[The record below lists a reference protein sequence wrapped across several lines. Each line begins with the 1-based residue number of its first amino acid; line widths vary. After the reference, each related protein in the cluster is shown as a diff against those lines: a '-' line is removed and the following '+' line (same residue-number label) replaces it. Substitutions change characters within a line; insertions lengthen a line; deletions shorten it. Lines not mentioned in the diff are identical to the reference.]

1 MYNRCQ
7 LGGKTAILDDA
18 TEHRYKNPAL
28 RNTPS
33 GITSNMVHIRT
44 VWRQALY
51 LFGGANRLTGYDDE
65 PDARAFHLLLIAF
78 LFWVG
83 IMAFLVVP
91 LFVVRKVATLGLLLV
106 VGGAA
111 LAALGLLRRG
121 FKRAAAAEFLCVTWC
136 AAGVGSLLS
145 GGGNNYVAW
154 AIVVILAA
162 GWLLSRSVALAFA
175 AATLVVSFT
184 GAFLQ
189 HIRHPL
195 PLYFPGAPLARW
207 AGEVGIVLLAVG
219 PLLAFLEAL
228 RRQAAAIRESEE
240 RFRSLFEQAPIA
252 YHEIDQ
258 RGVIRRVNHAS
269 CVLLGYAANQLIG
282 KFAWDFIAPGLRE
295 AGRQALIGHLDG
307 SRPVVPFEVEIL
319 CKDGSAIQVE
329 IHQTLIHGSAD
340 EIVGLRAALLDNR
353 QRKIAEEASLKAE
366 QYNLELKINNDTLAG
381 ALESARQANLIKD
394 RFLSHMS
401 HELRTPLNGVIG
413 LSEILHDELL
423 GALSP
428 AQKEYVGDIL
438 ASGRHL
444 LNLVNNLFD
453 LEHVELGKMEF
464 HPQVVDVQQLLKEI
478 CDVLRTL
485 ADEKSVTVSITVD
498 PLLGA
503 VTTDPVRLR
512 QIVYNYL
519 SNAINFSPSGSVV
532 RVRAA
537 SDGDDNF
544 RVEVTDQGPG
554 LPPERLSSIFA
565 DFYLPD
571 STQKREGQ
579 GAGLG
584 LALTKRI
591 VEAQGG
597 TVGVE
602 SVPGAGSTFHAT
614 LPNGR
619 NRARPNE

>member
-1 MYNRCQ
+1 
-7 LGGKTAILDDA
+7 
-18 TEHRYKNPAL
+18 
-28 RNTPS
+28 
-33 GITSNMVHIRT
+33 MVHIRA
-44 VWRQALY
+44 VLRQALF
-51 LFGGANRLTGYDDE
+51 LFGGANRLNGCDDE

-78 LFWVG
+78 LIWVG
-83 IMAFLVVP
+83 IMGIVVVP
-91 LFVVRKVATLGLLLV
+91 LFVVRKVATMILLLV

-111 LAALGLLRRG
+111 LAALGLVRRG

-136 AAGVGSLLS
+136 AAGVTSVLS

-175 AATLVVSFT
+175 AATILVSFI
-184 GAFLQ
+184 GALLQ
-189 HIRHPL
+189 HVSRPL

-228 RRQAAAIRESEE
+228 RRQASSIRESEE
-240 RFRSLFEQAPIA
+240 RFRSLFEQAPIP

-258 RGVIRRVNHAS
+258 QGFIRRVNRAS
-269 CVLLGYAANQLIG
+269 CKLLGYEANALVG
-282 KFAWDFIAPGLRE
+282 KYLWDLMVPEWRE
-295 AGRQALIGHLDG
+295 AGRQALIGKLDG

-319 CKDGSAIQVE
+319 CKDGSRIQVE
-329 IHQTLIHGSAD
+329 IHETLIHGSAG
-340 EIVGLRAALLDNR
+340 ETVGLRAALLDNR
-353 QRKIAEEASLKAE
+353 QRKIAEEASRKAE
-366 QYNLELKINNDTLAG
+366 QYNLELKIKNDALAG
-381 ALESARQANLIKD
+381 ALESARLANLIKT
-394 RFLSHMS
+394 RFLANMS

-413 LSEILHDELL
+413 LSELLHDELL
-423 GALSP
+423 GELSP
-428 AQKEYVGDIL
+428 GQKEYVGDIL

-444 LNLVNNLFD
+444 LNLVTNLLD
-453 LEHVELGKMEF
+453 LERLELGKMEF
-464 HPQVVDVQQLLKEI
+464 HPEVVDMQELIKEVR
-478 CDVLRTL
+478 DVLRTL
-485 ADEKSVTVSITVD
+485 ADEKRVTVSVTVD
-498 PLLGA
+498 PALSG

-519 SNAINFSPSGSVV
+519 SNAIKFSPNGSVV

-537 SDGDDNF
+537 SDGRDNF
-544 RVEVTDQGPG
+544 RVDVTDQGPG
-554 LPPERLSSIFA
+554 LPPQRMSSIFA
-565 DFYLPD
+565 DQLD
-571 STQKREGQ
+571 RKQKREGQ

-597 TVGVE
+597 TVGVQ

-614 LPNGR
+614 LPSGR
-619 NRARPNE
+619 SSTRSNE

>member
-1 MYNRCQ
+1 M
-7 LGGKTAILDDA
+7 
-18 TEHRYKNPAL
+18 
-28 RNTPS
+28 
-33 GITSNMVHIRT
+33 HIRT
-44 VWRQALY
+44 VLRQALF
-51 LFGGANRLTGYDDE
+51 LFGGANRLNGYDDE

-78 LFWVG
+78 LVWVG
-83 IMAFLVVP
+83 IMEFLVVP
-91 LFVVRKVATLGLLLV
+91 LFVVRKVATMILLLV

-136 AAGVGSLLS
+136 AAGVTSLLS

-175 AATLVVSFT
+175 AATILVSFI
-184 GAFLQ
+184 GALLQ
-189 HIRHPL
+189 HVSRPL

-228 RRQAAAIRESEE
+228 RRQASSIRESEE

-258 RGVIRRVNHAS
+258 QGVIRRVNRAS
-269 CVLLGYAANQLIG
+269 CVLLGYAANELVG
-282 KFAWDFIAPGLRE
+282 KFVWDFIVPELRE
-295 AGRQALIGHLDG
+295 AGRQALIGQLDG
-307 SRPVVPFEVEIL
+307 SRPVVPIDLEIL
-319 CKDGSAIQVE
+319 CNDGSPIQVE
-329 IHQTLIHGSAD
+329 IHETLIHGRAG

-366 QYNLELKINNDTLAG
+366 QYNLELKINNDALAA
-381 ALESARQANLIKD
+381 ALESARQANLIKT
-394 RFLSHMS
+394 RFLANMS

-413 LSEILHDELL
+413 LSEVLHDELA
-423 GALSP
+423 GELSP

-444 LNLVNNLFD
+444 LNLVTNLLD
-453 LEHVELGKMEF
+453 LERVELGKMEF
-464 HPQVVDVQQLLKEI
+464 HPQVVDIQQLLKEVR
-478 CDVLRTL
+478 DVLRTL
-485 ADEKSVTVSITVD
+485 ADEKRVTMSVTID
-498 PLLGA
+498 PVLSA

-519 SNAINFSPSGSVV
+519 SNAIKFSPTGSVV
-532 RVRAA
+532 RLRAA
-537 SDGDDNF
+537 FDGHDNF

-554 LPPERLSSIFA
+554 LPPELLSSIFS
-565 DFYLPD
+565 DQLD
-571 STQKREGQ
+571 RTQKREGQ

-597 TVGVE
+597 TVGVQ

-619 NRARPNE
+619 NNTRSNE